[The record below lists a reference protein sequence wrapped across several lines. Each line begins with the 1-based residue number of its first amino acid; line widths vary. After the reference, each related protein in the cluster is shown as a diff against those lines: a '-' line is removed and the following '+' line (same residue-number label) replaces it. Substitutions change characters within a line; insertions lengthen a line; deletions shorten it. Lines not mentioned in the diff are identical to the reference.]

1 MGAVLKE
8 IEIKDQNK
16 QPFLNI
22 KMINLNRHTLPM
34 YKRLDE
40 KNKAIT

>member
-16 QPFLNI
+16 HPFLNI
-22 KMINLNRHTLPM
+22 KMINLNRQTLPM
-34 YKRLDE
+34 YKRLDD
-40 KNKAIT
+40 KNKAI